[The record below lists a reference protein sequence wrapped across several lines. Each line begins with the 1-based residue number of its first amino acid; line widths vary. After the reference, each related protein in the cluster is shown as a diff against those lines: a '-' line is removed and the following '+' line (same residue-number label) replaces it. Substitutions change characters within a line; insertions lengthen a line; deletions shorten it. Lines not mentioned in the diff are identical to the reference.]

1 MDATKTPIPASI
13 PRRCSPHSN
22 GTQVND
28 KGVAKLA
35 GTKLETLQIANTKV
49 TDKGVATL
57 KTALPKLRVDR

>member
-1 MDATKTPIPASI
+1 
-13 PRRCSPHSN
+13 
-22 GTQVND
+22 VND

-57 KTALPKLRVDR
+57 KTVLPKLRVDR